1 MSTFLV
7 TLLAIVVVVA
17 LMAIGVMFGRRPITG
32 SCGGLALLGLACD
45 CEHPCEKKLARMKE
59 AQAEAKAE
67 AVAPAEARDAS
78 D

>member
-1 MSTFLV
+1 MSTFLA

-32 SCGGLALLGLACD
+32 SCGGLAQLGLECD
-45 CEHPCEKKLARMKE
+45 CENPCEKKLARMKK
-59 AQAEAKAE
+59 AQAKAQ
-67 AVAPAEARDAS
+67 ARAAAPAEARDAS